1 MTVYKYFIKIALKNK
16 WTILG
21 YTIIFFSMSLIS
33 GSGATE
39 REPKFMETRLNI
51 GIIDNSNS
59 ELSTGLKDYLEGKH
73 NIVDTID
80 DEDYIKEQI
89 FLERADAII
98 IIPEDFQEKVINKE
112 KSIKIYN
119 DDRKIESM
127 QIQNQINKFLM
138 FANATYEDGKFDLA
152 NVNLALREK
161 AKVKLAN
168 NNREKNNSI
177 NNEWFRNYYNFT
189 SYVIIAMYIAIIGMV
204 MTDFTDENIDSRMK
218 ISSKKFLN
226 FNMELYLG
234 QLTIAAIITLI
245 FILGSI
251 VLKGKYIGEVD
262 FIKYVINIIVF
273 SFTILCF
280 TFFINNFTKNKFVI
294 SGLAT
299 VLSLATSFISGVM
312 VPQEFLGE
320 KTLLLAKFFP
330 TYYFVK
336 VNGTTVNSFS
346 DISFNIFMQ
355 LSFAVAFIL
364 MGLYFSKA
372 KQKA

>member
-59 ELSTGLKDYLEGKH
+59 ELSTGLKAYLEGKH

-234 QLTIAAIITLI
+234 QLTIAAIITSI

>member
-59 ELSTGLKDYLEGKH
+59 ELSTGLKAYLEGKH

-294 SGLAT
+294 SGLSI
-299 VLSLATSFISGVM
+299 VLSLGTSFISGVM

-336 VNGTTVNSFS
+336 VNGTTVNSFQ
-346 DISFNIFMQ
+346 I
-355 LSFAVAFIL
+355 
-364 MGLYFSKA
+364 
-372 KQKA
+372 

>member
-21 YTIIFFSMSLIS
+21 YTIIFFSMSLLS

-39 REPKFMETRLNI
+39 RESKFMETRLNI

-355 LSFAVAFIL
+355 LSFAMAFIL

>member
-21 YTIIFFSMSLIS
+21 YTIIFFSMSLLS

-39 REPKFMETRLNI
+39 RESKFMETRLNI

-59 ELSTGLKDYLEGKH
+59 ELSTGLKAYLEGKH

-234 QLTIAAIITLI
+234 QLTIAAIITSI

-280 TFFINNFTKNKFVI
+280 TFFINNFTKNKFAI

-299 VLSLATSFISGVM
+299 VLSLGTSFISGVM

-364 MGLYFSKA
+364 LGLYFSKA

>member
-59 ELSTGLKDYLEGKH
+59 ELSTGLKAYLEGKH

-234 QLTIAAIITLI
+234 QLTIAAIITSI

-364 MGLYFSKA
+364 LGLYFSKA

>member
-59 ELSTGLKDYLEGKH
+59 ELSTGLKAYLEGKH

-234 QLTIAAIITLI
+234 QLTIAAIITSI

-280 TFFINNFTKNKFVI
+280 TFFINNFTKNKFAI

-299 VLSLATSFISGVM
+299 VLSLGTSFISGVM

-364 MGLYFSKA
+364 LGLYFSKA

>member
-21 YTIIFFSMSLIS
+21 YTIIFFSMSLLS

-39 REPKFMETRLNI
+39 RESKFMETRLNI

-59 ELSTGLKDYLEGKH
+59 ELSTGLKAYLEGKH

-234 QLTIAAIITLI
+234 QLTIAAIITSI

-299 VLSLATSFISGVM
+299 VLSLGTSFISGVM

-364 MGLYFSKA
+364 LGLYFSKA

>member
-59 ELSTGLKDYLEGKH
+59 ELSTGLKAYLEGKH

-234 QLTIAAIITLI
+234 QLTIAAIITSI

-299 VLSLATSFISGVM
+299 VLSLGTSFISGVM

-364 MGLYFSKA
+364 LGLYFSKA

>member
-59 ELSTGLKDYLEGKH
+59 ELSTGLKAYLEGKH

-204 MTDFTDENIDSRMK
+204 MTDFTDENIESRMK

-234 QLTIAAIITLI
+234 QLTIAAIITSI

>member
-59 ELSTGLKDYLEGKH
+59 ELSTGLKAYLEGKH

-119 DDRKIESM
+119 DDRKIGSM

>member
-21 YTIIFFSMSLIS
+21 YTIIFFSMSLLS

-39 REPKFMETRLNI
+39 RESKFMETRLNI

-234 QLTIAAIITLI
+234 QLTIAAIITSI

>member
-138 FANATYEDGKFDLA
+138 FANATYEDGKFNLA

-234 QLTIAAIITLI
+234 QLTIAAIITSI

>member
-59 ELSTGLKDYLEGKH
+59 ELSTGLKAYLEGKH

-138 FANATYEDGKFDLA
+138 FANATYEDGKFNLA

-234 QLTIAAIITLI
+234 QLTIAAIITSI

>member
-39 REPKFMETRLNI
+39 REPKFMENRLNI

-98 IIPEDFQEKVINKE
+98 IIPEDLEQKAINKE
-112 KSIKIYN
+112 KSIEIYN
-119 DDRKIESM
+119 DERKIESM

>member
-234 QLTIAAIITLI
+234 QLTIAAIITSI

-294 SGLAT
+294 SGLSI
-299 VLSLATSFISGVM
+299 VLSLGTSFISGVM

-364 MGLYFSKA
+364 LGLYFSKA

>member
-59 ELSTGLKDYLEGKH
+59 ELSTGLKAYLEGKH